1 MTVLI
6 DSKYISET
14 GQIGHQ
20 SCKVLYVQKKKQQK
34 KHDTQLLVI
43 WRKCGL
49 EIAFHSENVLT
60 RNALIQCM
68 GTAVSICDWQPV
80 STCPLTTMMKYLSS
94 WCLLIGSTTV
104 LSCYKN
110 ILRFLIIAYV
120 GLKYEYISI
129 RLHILTI
136 LSILFRRTEI
146 ERKEGEEGEMGRET
160 WTLRLLGVSDSS
172 CYLTQHY
179 HEEV

>member
-1 MTVLI
+1 M
-6 DSKYISET
+6 
-14 GQIGHQ
+14 
-20 SCKVLYVQKKKQQK
+20 
-34 KHDTQLLVI
+34 
-43 WRKCGL
+43 
-49 EIAFHSENVLT
+49 
-60 RNALIQCM
+60 
-68 GTAVSICDWQPV
+68 
-80 STCPLTTMMKYLSS
+80 
-94 WCLLIGSTTV
+94 
-104 LSCYKN
+104 
-110 ILRFLIIAYV
+110 

-172 CYLTQHY
+172 CY